1 MVIVAVYETSLYLS
15 ILFGCSV
22 AQDMPTAILSHL
34 QNMYNSN
41 ASCMSTSTTTTTT
54 IHLLH
59 LLLMGYPSQQAYFDR
74 LKTLTSRSNTTQEGA
89 PSSWIR
95 ALARAL
101 LRYDFI
107 TFDVLSQV
115 DAFERSHSCPPSCGS
130 TTTGRSIAM
139 GPFDDLSKAA
149 VSTLLARLRSKARGT
164 AWSVMKGAYRV
175 VSVSDQKEEWVGRY
189 LVLDGASRADVETWM
204 EERSRVG
211 DAILERGGW
220 WKIGRG
226 RR

>member
-1 MVIVAVYETSLYLS
+1 
-15 ILFGCSV
+15 
-22 AQDMPTAILSHL
+22 
-34 QNMYNSN
+34 
-41 ASCMSTSTTTTTT
+41 
-54 IHLLH
+54 
-59 LLLMGYPSQQAYFDR
+59 
-74 LKTLTSRSNTTQEGA
+74 
-89 PSSWIR
+89 
-95 ALARAL
+95 
-101 LRYDFI
+101 
-107 TFDVLSQV
+107 
-115 DAFERSHSCPPSCGS
+115 
-130 TTTGRSIAM
+130 M